1 MIHLQSSTANIRKR
15 LLAMTVS
22 LILQRQSKTRK
33 TNKQEKKAEIGAEAK
48 QNQTRNSTF
57 PAARVNN

>member
-1 MIHLQSSTANIRKR
+1 
-15 LLAMTVS
+15 MTVS

-48 QNQTRNSTF
+48 ENQTRNSTF